1 MESLSW
7 SDTLKRNN
15 IGICCLQET
24 EVINGFPEEILNC
37 NDFNLELERNTVK
50 KRAGIYV
57 RKDIK
62 YRRCT
67 ELEEEGMHI
76 VIIDVILD
84 VKIRIIGLYR
94 SFRPELL
101 SPNEFFKRQLIVLS
115 NAVVKNTMVLGDFN
129 LDAGMEARQDYVYK
143 MPLELLSNF
152 ALEKNLLQLVNFNTW
167 SRSI

>member
-1 MESLSW
+1 
-7 SDTLKRNN
+7 
-15 IGICCLQET
+15 
-24 EVINGFPEEILNC
+24 
-37 NDFNLELERNTVK
+37 
-50 KRAGIYV
+50 
-57 RKDIK
+57 
-62 YRRCT
+62 
-67 ELEEEGMHI
+67 MHI

-167 SRSI
+167 SRNINGVRKQSCLDHIYLNCIETIVSVNQISPTLEAGP

>member
-1 MESLSW
+1 
-7 SDTLKRNN
+7 
-15 IGICCLQET
+15 
-24 EVINGFPEEILNC
+24 
-37 NDFNLELERNTVK
+37 
-50 KRAGIYV
+50 
-57 RKDIK
+57 
-62 YRRCT
+62 
-67 ELEEEGMHI
+67 MHI

-167 SRSI
+167 SRNINGIRKQSCLDHIYLNCIETIVSVNQISPTLEAGP